1 MMELP
6 NGFTL
11 VDLTTK
17 MQVGMHGHKPTLLVV
32 DYLGDA
38 MAQIAVKSSS
48 GKFYLRYMRQGG
60 GRFSIQN
67 SPLFDTLEEAVAYVL
82 MVAEMP

>member
-6 NGFTL
+6 NGFTV
-11 VDLTTK
+11 VDLTPK
-17 MQVGMHGHKPTLLVV
+17 MQAGINGHKPTLVVV

-38 MAQIAVKSSS
+38 MAQIAVRPSL

-60 GRFSIQN
+60 GRFSIQD
-67 SPLFDTLEEAVAYVL
+67 SPVFDTLEEAVAYVL